1 MRLEVGTVDHERAG
15 GGAFASQGLED
26 VIEDPGFAPTHE
38 AVVEGLVGTSDK
50 LRCSRRG
57 RRATSARFG

>member
-1 MRLEVGTVDHERAG
+1 MRLEVGPVDHERAG

-38 AVVEGLVGTSDK
+38 AEGA
-50 LRCSRRG
+50 RHSRV
-57 RRATSARFG
+57 SAYLM